1 MSTVSDPLGREYPEM
16 NISLH
21 GIFRRK
27 ASDRRVPGPTATGEN
42 PNMAGN
48 PMKRPTPEG
57 SSVISTDG
65 RHRSAEEEEI
75 ISTVSGDEDEIDD
88 ADASSSERYRVRMGV
103 TVQEAA
109 TGRGCEI
116 RRDIEDEIY
125 DGERRF
131 AQVRDLPLQTVPT
144 DG

>member
-16 NISLH
+16 NISPH

-27 ASDRRVPGPTATGEN
+27 ASDRLVPCPTTTGEH
-42 PNMAGN
+42 PNMVGRTG
-48 PMKRPTPEG
+48 KRPIPEG
-57 SSVISTDG
+57 SSDSSTDG
-65 RHRSAEEEEI
+65 RRPSAEEEI
-75 ISTVSGDEDEIDD
+75 ISIVSGEEDEIDD